1 MQTPFTFKLHKIMF
15 SCIFL
20 PSNLSRNHP
29 FYLFTYDC
37 GLWFEYYQLLNKLDN
52 AATGANLLSP
62 PEMPFNAIRRTS
74 EGSAWGTSISV
85 ESGSEEEE
93 DYEEDAKDS
102 TAAEDGGTS
111 AGNGAGTDG
120 ASDGAGERRGSNVK
134 DLLDKR
140 KKGDRRRRKPDKQG
154 KYISNQFGVMLHH
167 Q

>member
-1 MQTPFTFKLHKIMF
+1 
-15 SCIFL
+15 
-20 PSNLSRNHP
+20 
-29 FYLFTYDC
+29 
-37 GLWFEYYQLLNKLDN
+37 
-52 AATGANLLSP
+52 
-62 PEMPFNAIRRTS
+62 MPYNAIRRTS

-154 KYISNQFGVMLHH
+154 KYISNQFGVILHH